1 MEFSEM
7 IDQLSIPEEAFNK
20 FDELVDETEKML
32 DAMAENESPSRSRF
46 LDSKADYIYE
56 IENLMKDCT
65 KTTFEGREDYVSQ
78 YMKRVGVV
86 PAEHVYLDLL
96 LKVANAPTRLHIM
109 ASIKNLIPIIA
120 EKLRERNGEKN
131 DE

>member
-7 IDQLSIPEEAFNK
+7 IDQLSIPEEAMNK
-20 FDELVDETEKML
+20 FYELVE
-32 DAMAENESPSRSRF
+32 ENEKILYALDKNELLSRSRF

-56 IENLMKDCT
+56 IENLMKDCP
-65 KTTFEGREDYVSQ
+65 KTTFEGREEYVSK
-78 YMKRVGVV
+78 YTKSAGVV
-86 PAEHVYLDLL
+86 PAEVVYLDLL

-120 EKLRERNGEKN
+120 EKLRERNGEKK
-131 DE
+131 